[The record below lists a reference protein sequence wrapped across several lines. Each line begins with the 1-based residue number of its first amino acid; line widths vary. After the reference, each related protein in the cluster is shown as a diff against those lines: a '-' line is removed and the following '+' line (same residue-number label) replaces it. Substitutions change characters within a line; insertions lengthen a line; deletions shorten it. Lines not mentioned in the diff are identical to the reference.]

1 MSKTKL
7 NKKIGCELYTKRI
20 DNGLPIRFVA
30 KKTKIDPSKL
40 SRIERGENR
49 ISLEDAVVLC
59 EYYGISL
66 VRLADHIKEKRN
78 LSHVY

>member
-1 MSKTKL
+1 MAKRKL
-7 NKKIGCELYTKRI
+7 NRLIGSELHTKRI
-20 DNGLPIRFVA
+20 DNGMPIRFVA
-30 KKTKIDPSKL
+30 KKTKIDHSKL

-66 VRLADHIKEKRN
+66 VRLADHIKEERKI
-78 LSHVY
+78 

>member
-1 MSKTKL
+1 MTKRKL
-7 NKKIGCELYTKRI
+7 NKLIGSELHTKRI
-20 DNGLPIRFVA
+20 DNGFPIRHVA
-30 KKTKIDPSKL
+30 KHTKINHSRL

-66 VRLADHIKEKRN
+66 VRLADHIKEKRK
-78 LSHVY
+78 L